1 MPTCVAKNCNSG
13 GPKAKDSDSDSH
25 RVVLFRFPK
34 KPMIK
39 NRWIRGLHK
48 AKWSPKPNSVLC
60 SLHFGEDSFLPGSL
74 NDPLQRPKL
83 KLNAVP
89 TIFDHSKKKT
99 ARKHPKDRS
108 ATTPAKPNF
117 SSLHPISD
125 PSEKQQDVEMVTSS
139 DDSGIIAG
147 GSCDNVAQ
155 TSSILSENRQDV
167 ETVPNDSCIV
177 EGNNFFL
184 LT

>member
-13 GPKAKDSDSDSH
+13 HPKAKDSDSDSH

-60 SLHFGEDSFLPGSL
+60 SLHFEESAFLPGSL

-89 TIFDHSKKKT
+89 TIFDHNKKKT

-117 SSLHPISD
+117 SSLLPISD
-125 PSEKQQDVEMVTSS
+125 PGNQQDKEMFTSP
-139 DDSGIIAG
+139 DDSAG